1 MGGPTSTPKVVLWDI
16 GRLVPYEGNA
26 KLHDKAQV
34 KKIAESIRQFG
45 WTSAIVVD
53 SKGVIIAGHGRRL
66 AALQLGAKQVP
77 VLVRDDLTDEEVR
90 ALRLADNRVALS
102 GMDNELL
109 RAELE
114 SLDFDL
120 EGIFD
125 KKELEFL
132 NADLAEIDVGG
143 FVDDLDAAVQEQV
156 KETTAKVAD
165 LDNKDTPVAKALG
178 FKSIKLKE
186 EKYVAA
192 FMASIE
198 SETGRQG
205 AEAFIEHCKLHSGA
219 A

>member
-1 MGGPTSTPKVVLWDI
+1 MSYTPKLKIVLWDVEK
-16 GRLVPYEGNA
+16 LVPYEGNA

-34 KKIAESIRQFG
+34 KKIVESIRQFG
-45 WTSAIVVD
+45 WTQAIVVD
-53 SKGVIIAGHGRRL
+53 KDGVIIAGHGRRL
-66 AALQLGAKQVP
+66 AALELNAKQVP
-77 VLVRDDLTDEEVR
+77 VIVRDDLSESEVK
-90 ALRLADNRVALS
+90 ALRLADNRVSIS

-114 SLDFDL
+114 SLEFDL
-120 EGIFD
+120 DGIFD

-143 FVDDLDAAVQEQV
+143 FVDDLDSAVQEQA

-186 EKYVAA
+186 EKHVAA

-205 AEAFIEHCKLHSGA
+205 AEAFIEHCKLHSGVA
-219 A
+219 